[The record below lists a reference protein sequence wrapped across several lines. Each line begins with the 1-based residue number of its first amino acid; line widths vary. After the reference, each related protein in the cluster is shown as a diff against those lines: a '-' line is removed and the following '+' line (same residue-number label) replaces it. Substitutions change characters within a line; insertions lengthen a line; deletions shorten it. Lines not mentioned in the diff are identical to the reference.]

1 MKVLAHHIYEYKKGL
16 RSLVL
21 HTLDASSEAE
31 AVRRL
36 ERNNISYLIRRVNKR
51 KINIFFGNKA
61 CVHVVTSFGDK
72 PLNAFTPEEDFI
84 LGIMLGYNRTEQCK
98 RYLARKEIFG
108 IEAETARD
116 LSFLPSGS
124 LEKTG

>member
-21 HTLDASSEAE
+21 HTLDASYEAE

-51 KINIFFGNKA
+51 KINIFS
-61 CVHVVTSFGDK
+61 VTR
-72 PLNAFTPEEDFI
+72 PAF
-84 LGIMLGYNRTEQCK
+84 ML
-98 RYLARKEIFG
+98 
-108 IEAETARD
+108 
-116 LSFLPSGS
+116 
-124 LEKTG
+124 